1 MLPFDAMI
9 CLALLT
15 GPDDPF
21 PDGIAPASWIQ
32 LLREPLADC
41 AESLEIM
48 DIRERPYILGRD
60 DDISNDVRLLRRRRI
75 ELLNAPYLCV
85 SDFLPDSDTL
95 SRNLAF
101 NRQFRQELERRHC
114 VDFAQAHVLQAVMHE
129 TDNLHRIWDLAHDSM
144 CSSYYI
150 VYRRQA
156 LRNLR
161 ELIGEQAIQA
171 GLLPPHIPIW
181 RFQSID

>member
-21 PDGIAPASWIQ
+21 PDGIAPAPWIQ
-32 LLREPLADC
+32 LLREPLADF

-75 ELLNAPYLCV
+75 ELLN
-85 SDFLPDSDTL
+85 TL

-114 VDFAQAHVLQAVMHE
+114 VDLAQAHVLQAVMHE

-144 CSSYYI
+144 CSNYYI

-161 ELIGEQAIQA
+161 DLIGEQAIQA

>member
-1 MLPFDAMI
+1 MLPFDAMM

-15 GPDDPF
+15 GPEDPLS
-21 PDGIAPASWIQ
+21 DAIAPASWIYS
-32 LLREPLADC
+32 LRESLADC

-48 DIRERPYILGRD
+48 DVRERPYILGRD
-60 DDISNDVRLLRRRRI
+60 DDIYSDVRLLRRRHM
-75 ELLNAPYLCV
+75 ELLHAPHLWV
-85 SDFLPDSDTL
+85 GDLMPDSDTL

-101 NRQFRQELERRHC
+101 NRQFRQELERRHR
-114 VDFAQAHVLQAVMHE
+114 VDLGQARVLQAVMHE
-129 TDNLHRIWDLAHDSM
+129 TDNLHRIWDLAHDAM
-144 CSSYYI
+144 CGSYYI

-161 ELIGEQAIQA
+161 EVIGEQAIQS